1 MRKLFLLSNSLF
13 LISYYKFFEMKNLLL
28 ICCTFFTALA
38 AFSQSDSSGF
48 FYQKGME
55 EKSKRLYMVAF
66 NDFKKSVE
74 FKQDNIDAQRALGL
88 TAVELRKYDN
98 AKQAFLKVT
107 ELKKDDTTAIQNL
120 ATIYFWTRQWQ
131 QATAYGIRAR
141 DLHVG
146 KNWNYL
152 IGKSY
157 YEEEDYGQAFKYLP
171 AAAKED
177 STNAEIP
184 YLMARAF
191 VDMNNYKSAIPY
203 FQKAIALDSAKV
215 QWIYECALTFAT
227 IYDDKSAIK
236 YYELAASKGY
246 KKDNDFYENLSDS
259 YIAAGQ
265 PEKGL
270 ELMLQ
275 VLEKKPADLDL
286 LYSIAHTYY
295 RIKKYDQAID
305 YWDRILSYDKQN
317 ARALYMIGM
326 SYQKKGDNK
335 KGQQLCDKAIEM
347 DPSLK
352 NLRQERRIDM

>member
-1 MRKLFLLSNSLF
+1 MKSLF
-13 LISYYKFFEMKNLLL
+13 LI
-28 ICCTFFTALA
+28 CCASFVLQA
-38 AFSQSDSSGF
+38 AFSQSIDSSGF

-66 NDFKKSVE
+66 NDLQKSIQL
-74 FKQDNIDAQRALGL
+74 KADNIDAQRELGL
-88 TAVELRKYDN
+88 TAVELRKYEN
-98 AKQAFLKVT
+98 ARQAFLRVN

-120 ATIYFWTRQWQ
+120 ANLYFWTHQWP
-131 QATAYGIRAR
+131 QAVQFAMKAR
-141 DLHVG
+141 DLHTG
-146 KNWNYL
+146 KSWNYI

-157 YEEEDYGQAFKYLP
+157 YEQEDYGQAFKYLQ
-171 AAAKED
+171 AAAKDD

-184 YLMARAF
+184 YLVARAF
-191 VDMNNYKSAIPY
+191 VDMNNYKPAILY
-203 FQKAIALDSAKV
+203 FQKAISLDSTKV

-236 YYELAASKGY
+236 YYELAAAKGY

-265 PEKGL
+265 SEKGL

-295 RIKKYDQAID
+295 RLKKYDQAID
-305 YWDRILSYDKQN
+305 YWDRILGFDKQN

-352 NLRQERRIDM
+352 NLRQERRTDM